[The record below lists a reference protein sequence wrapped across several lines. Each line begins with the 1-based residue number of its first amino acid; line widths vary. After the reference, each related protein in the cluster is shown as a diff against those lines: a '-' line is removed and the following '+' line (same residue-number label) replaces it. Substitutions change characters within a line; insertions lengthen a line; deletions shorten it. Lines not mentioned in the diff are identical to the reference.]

1 VRTVPVVLV
10 ADNGNP
16 MSETQVHLA
25 YRSANDT
32 RGLVHMLYVVE
43 RSRHVPLDAP
53 LSLMSTRTST
63 PCSTG
68 WSGLLHQHLTAG
80 LVADLVGAPTPR
92 PSARPDGR
100 LVAHPAPGGHRPCL
114 QCRGHVAP

>member
-1 VRTVPVVLV
+1 MRTVPVVLV

-32 RGLVHMLYVVE
+32 SSLVHRLYVVE

-53 LSLMSTRTST
+53 LSPDEHAHLDA
-63 PCSTG
+63 
-68 WSGLLHQHLTAG
+68 LLDR
-80 LVADLVGAPTPR
+80 VERIAP
-92 PSARPDGR
+92 
-100 LVAHPAPGGHRPCL
+100 PAPHRRAWRRTGQRADPAPL
-114 QCRGHVAP
+114 SAARWAAGRGSCD